1 MLPTW
6 EPLWPYRAVL
16 AVDAR
21 DFGSLDS
28 KEMQRVNADIP
39 SLLTQALSA
48 GNVSAH
54 WERRV
59 FGQHTGDGYVAG
71 VEPEVLPALVGHFP
85 DALRQALSRRRAEN
99 PHLKPLQLRVSIHVG
114 PLPHSGLGVPMVH
127 THRLL
132 DDRALRTVLE
142 RGNPEITNTAVII
155 SQRVYEDVFDS
166 GCINGDALPAHFR
179 RHLVRVKKFEQPA
192 YLHLPGFDWGLADPD
207 IFQPSARDEGEEG
220 AGGRAASTPG
230 PVAPAG
236 PGAVNF
242 NHTGE
247 RGIQAY
253 NYNEQGQ

>member
-1 MLPTW
+1 MLPSW
-6 EPLWPYRAVL
+6 EPLWPYHAVL

-21 DFGSLDS
+21 NFGALDS

-39 SLLTQALSA
+39 PLLAQALSA
-48 GNVSAH
+48 SNVSAH
-54 WERRV
+54 WKRRV

-71 VEPEVLPALVGHFP
+71 MDPEVLPALVGHFP
-85 DALRQALSRRRAEN
+85 DALRQALGRRRAEN
-99 PHLKPLQLRVSIHVG
+99 PHLNPLQLRVSIHVG

-132 DDRALRTVLE
+132 DDKALRTVLE

-155 SQRVYEDVFDS
+155 SQRVYEDVFES
-166 GCINGDALPAHFR
+166 GCVNGAVLPAHFH

-207 IFQPSARDEGEEG
+207 IFEPSAGDEGEPG
-220 AGGRAASTPG
+220 AGAHVTPA
-230 PVAPAG
+230 PTDPAG

-242 NHTGE
+242 NQSGD

-253 NYNEQGQ
+253 NFHGKGQR